1 MRPSRAEA
9 FSDGVMA
16 IAITLLV
23 LDLRVPRV
31 EHGLGAA
38 LLAQWPSYATY
49 VISFLTVGIIWLNHH
64 MVFDRLRRV
73 DRPLLLANL
82 VLLLVVALVPFTTQ
96 LLAAYLVR
104 PEQGVAG
111 AIYGANMAAMGTVF
125 GGMWWYALRRGG
137 LLARPVTRAE
147 ARASIA
153 RFAVGNPLYALA
165 IVLGFLDVR
174 IGIVLY
180 AAVAAYYA
188 AFVRLPHVEPE
199 PA

>member
-1 MRPSRAEA
+1 
-9 FSDGVMA
+9 MA

-82 VLLLVVALVPFTTQ
+82 VLLLMVALVPFTTQ
-96 LLAAYLVR
+96 LLAAYLVQ
-104 PEQGVAG
+104 PDQGVAG
-111 AIYGANMAAMGTVF
+111 AIYGVNMAAMGAVF
-125 GGMWWYALRRGG
+125 GAMWWYALRRSG
-137 LLARPVTRAE
+137 LLAGPVAPAE
-147 ARASIA
+147 VRGSIA

-165 IVLGFLDVR
+165 IVLGFVDVR
-174 IGIVLY
+174 IGIVVY

-188 AFVRLPHVEPE
+188 AFVRFPQIEREPG
-199 PA
+199 